1 MMEYTVRSMDE
12 IETLKGSWTDDPCWD
27 IEDTPGYGVWRD
39 ELLTYR
45 IAVEAEQKAKY
56 TAYVGAKTAALGIN
70 ATLLRYIEQLE
81 GRIEAL
87 EARVTRLEAS

>member
-1 MMEYTVRSMDE
+1 MLYTVRSMDE
-12 IETLKGSWTDDPCWD
+12 LEELKGSWTDDPCWD
-27 IEDTPGYGVWRD
+27 IEDTPGYELWHD

-45 IAVEAEQKAKY
+45 KCVEAEHNAKF

-87 EARVTRLEAS
+87 EARVTRLEAI